1 MAVFIRKDKKKQ
13 GKALNVFFSFLL
25 ASDGII
31 A

>member
-13 GKALNVFFSFLL
+13 EKALNVFSLLL